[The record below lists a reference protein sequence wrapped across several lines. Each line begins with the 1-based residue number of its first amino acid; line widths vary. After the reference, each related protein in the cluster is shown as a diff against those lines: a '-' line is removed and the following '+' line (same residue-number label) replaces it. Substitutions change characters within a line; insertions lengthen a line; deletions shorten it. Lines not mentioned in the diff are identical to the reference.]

1 MSVSKGDKITLAQI
15 NDLID
20 KLNSE
25 ASRRGVGT
33 ISRLSEGSKIQYS
46 TMKNIN
52 DLRVTVST
60 KYRYTGCDPVET
72 CDTVKTTGTPANWDG
87 RDLTKTVLNPGE
99 SVLAQYNKAY
109 ASQYN
114 LLLSDIEKLNAMCSC
129 NTYRSSKGAYICG
142 PQTNKTYVDKD
153 GWVQCPEQAGTCG
166 GYEAACD
173 SVWVPCGINGTEPCT
188 SNGTEPCTSNGTEPC
203 SNGTKEISM
212 PCTCDYN
219 CSCRTNSSKPG
230 SCGGYQAP
238 CPAVTVACGN
248 HGTQPCNNGTQP
260 CNNGS
265 QSCSKG
271 MEQILNKPCS
281 CDDNCSCR
289 KNTEKECKKMI
300 SCPSNC
306 DCEVVACSGYT
317 EWCDDYCT
325 CHHVCTEYTG

>member
-33 ISRLSEGSKIQYS
+33 ISRLSEGSRIQYS

-60 KYRYTGCDPVET
+60 KYRYTGCDTVW

-129 NTYRSSKGAYICG
+129 NTYRSSKGSYICG
-142 PQTNKTYVDKD
+142 PQTTKTYVDQD
-153 GWVQCPEQAGTCG
+153 GWVPCPEQAGTCG
-166 GYEAACD
+166 GYEAPCG
-173 SVWVPCGINGTEPCT
+173 SVWVPCSKGTEPCT

-203 SNGTKEISM
+203 SPNAYYCSANGTRFDS
-212 PCTCDYN
+212 TCGQWVSCANDN
-219 CSCRTNSSKPG
+219 LGCS
-230 SCGGYQAP
+230 
-238 CPAVTVACGN
+238 
-248 HGTQPCNNGTQP
+248 HGTQPCNNGTQSCNNGTQP
-260 CNNGS
+260 CNNGMTHTS
-265 QSCSKG
+265 YG
-271 MEQILNKPCS
+271 CS
-281 CDDNCSCR
+281 CDGDCSCR
-289 KNTEKECKKMI
+289 TNNEKKCEKMV

-306 DCEVVACSGYT
+306 DCEVVSCSGYT